1 MKQLTSIILIL
12 FLSLLSSP
20 SWSDTLTFNKLGL
33 GFGIGSPTPPNSII
47 SEKECL
53 EVISNG
59 NVIYSDTKDV
69 ELDNYGIDVVPM
81 GIIYKNHFYFVVK
94 KYNRNIDIVFKCTEK
109 WGLDEKQISD

>member
-1 MKQLTSIILIL
+1 MKKLTSIILIL

-69 ELDNYGIDVVPM
+69 ELDNSQRKFALLLFTFIFRFP
-81 GIIYKNHFYFVVK
+81 NCPLF
-94 KYNRNIDIVFKCTEK
+94 NSLPVF
-109 WGLDEKQISD
+109 L